1 VQMAGNAL
9 EYVEDQTT
17 PSAAAVQQFA
27 TVLNPPAMA
36 NEPWYSVKGGS
47 FAKPLAAAVT
57 YEWIP
62 IPARYSAPDIGFR
75 CVRSVQ
81 PTQ

>member
-1 VQMAGNAL
+1 MAGNAL
-9 EYVEDQTT
+9 EYVDDQTT

-47 FAKPLAAAVT
+47 FAKPLAAAVS

-62 IPARYSAPDIGFR
+62 IPARYSAEDIGFR

-81 PTQ
+81 LSQ